1 MQTSPYHPAFVAF
14 TGGGL
19 GSLQGAG
26 FRGFGALGLDPTA
39 GKVVSSGAG
48 YAAGAGAT
56 AGAAALGAGG
66 YAAIGAA
73 AGPIGAVV
81 GLVVGIVVTKLLT
94 KNYINV
100 GQMNAAEAAEIA
112 AFNQYRTIAGQAPG
126 RQFGLAAMRAVWK
139 GALHSGFFP
148 LNNETQCFHEGCSA
162 HPGNAHLIDIAL
174 DGGSSDR
181 NTFPDLLPQFM
192 SRVQSAP
199 AMSRAMPVVTH
210 QGFAPR
216 PGGRLMGFRGF
227 GAFGLAPVA
236 PMPMTGTL
244 APPLPAGYQPAG
256 TTPNGQMLFAPGGV
270 YVGSGF
276 VLVNGAWQSYNGPLM
291 TSPVVG
297 TVAYAPSTALLTPP
311 VASSAFP
318 GTPEAVVFIDSFFI
332 PAVSSGAPCSGHPC
346 YWAAPQNATEHQ
358 ILYDVADAYLAQ
370 QSFPSTPFIAKQ
382 AALVSQQ
389 APAAILP
396 AGSSVG
402 WGVAPAVSARNPV
415 LNPVA
420 TPLLPR
426 TPPAVAVGS
435 GVVTTVNAA
444 SNANLD
450 AALSAGGY
458 LRIGTSQDGYP
469 IYQATPGCPA
479 VLNQQCSPGATFVYA
494 NGALYPYASAAQV
507 AVTGSAGTGITTPAG
522 GLDPAT
528 QALIANMLSQGATAP
543 QAAHAASSKLQAQ
556 GVPVTPDVQ
565 AQLDAVAQGAVPAPA
580 TTSPLLLMIGA
591 GVLAFVL
598 VRPDRQPSNKGPLR

>member
-19 GSLQGAG
+19 GSLQGVG
-26 FRGFGALGLDPTA
+26 FRGFGALGQQSTGNVIVAKA
-39 GKVVSSGAG
+39 GGT
-48 YAAGAGAT
+48 AAGAVAGGA
-56 AGAAALGAGG
+56 GGIVSYAALGSV
-66 YAAIGAA
+66 
-73 AGPIGAVV
+73 AGPVGAVV
-81 GLVVGIVVTKLLT
+81 GLIVGIVVTKLLT
-94 KNYINV
+94 KNYLNV
-100 GQMNAAEAAEIA
+100 GQMNSAEAAEIA

-148 LNNETQCFHEGCSA
+148 LNQETQCFHDGCSA
-162 HPGNAHLIDIAL
+162 HPGNASLIDIAI
-174 DGGSSDR
+174 DGGSKDR

-227 GAFGLAPVA
+227 GAFGIAPIAPV
-236 PMPMTGTL
+236 
-244 APPLPAGYQPAG
+244 
-256 TTPNGQMLFAPGGV
+256 TP
-270 YVGSGF
+270 
-276 VLVNGAWQSYNGPLM
+276 SY
-291 TSPVVG
+291 
-297 TVAYAPSTALLTPP
+297 YAPIGYSASTALTVPP
-311 VASSAFP
+311 VASPAFP

-332 PAVSSGAPCSGHPC
+332 PAVSSGSPCSGHPC

-358 ILYDVADAYLAQ
+358 ILYDVADAYLSQ
-370 QSFPSTPFIAKQ
+370 QSFPSTPFIAVQ
-382 AALVSQQ
+382 SALTSQQ
-389 APAAILP
+389 APAAVLP

-402 WGVAPAVSARNPV
+402 WGTAPAVSPRNPV
-415 LNPVA
+415 LNPLT
-420 TPLLPR
+420 TPLLAV

-450 AALSAGGY
+450 AALRAGGY
-458 LRIGTSQDGYP
+458 MRIGTSQDGYP
-469 IYQATPGCPA
+469 IYQASAACPQ
-479 VLNQQCSPGATFVYA
+479 VLNQQCPPGATFVYA
-494 NGALYPYASAAQV
+494 NGALYPYATAAQV

-522 GLDPAT
+522 GMDPAT
-528 QALIANMLSQGATAP
+528 QALIANMLSQGATPAD
-543 QAAHAASSKLQAQ
+543 AVHAATGKLAAQ

-565 AQLDAVAQGAVPAPA
+565 AQLDYAAANPAAVAAPS
-580 TTSPLLLMIGA
+580 TSPLLLMIGA

-598 VRPDRQPSNKGPLR
+598 VRPDRHPSNKGPLR